1 VCSVGSTCDRAPLL
15 LAAVMAEVDR
25 HADGVACRL
34 EPAQEPGAGPRSG
47 ALLAVVAGVEMTP
60 VPRRPAA
67 ATTVVTELLR
77 WQPYGVRTD
86 AGGARVRCARGA
98 RRLSSVCGAACSVV
112 QRRHTCL
119 TWRGACGQCAHA
131 QGLIL
136 AALVVCPYL
145 KFLGASSVPC
155 VLHCQGGG

>member
-34 EPAQEPGAGPRSG
+34 EPAQEP
-47 ALLAVVAGVEMTP
+47 GVEMTP